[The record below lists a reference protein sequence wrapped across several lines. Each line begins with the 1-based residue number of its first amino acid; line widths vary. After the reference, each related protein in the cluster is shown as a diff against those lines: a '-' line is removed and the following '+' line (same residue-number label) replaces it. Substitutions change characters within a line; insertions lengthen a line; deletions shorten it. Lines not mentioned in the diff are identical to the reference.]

1 MMIGRPNF
9 IAGTVQ
15 IITEGLLH
23 ILFDFRLAV
32 AGTGQKNRCRRGL
45 CALDALRVVVGDFG
59 GHFCHFQCFVQ
70 RIEQPACRRYPHSR
84 AVAKAAV
91 GLRMLCTQPPAEH
104 PAVTGMG
111 IFTAPE
117 PHFMLHCTKCSLR
130 QTLSVNQTN
139 CHRSGHDGIVGEVR
153 FLAQQ
158 RKILVLVIVVVK
170 FIRTNRITISA
181 GTSGFLLPFFSAV
194 ISGIM
199 PQKASFLKTFFHK
212 LPYFT

>member
-1 MMIGRPNF
+1 MIGRPNF

-15 IITEGLLH
+15 VITEGLLH

-32 AGTGQKNRCRRGL
+32 AGTGQKNHCRRGL
-45 CALDALRVVVGDFG
+45 RAFDALRVVVGDFS
-59 GHFCHFQCFVQ
+59 GHFCHFQRFVQ
-70 RIEQPACRRYPHSR
+70 RIEQPARCRHPHSR
-84 AVAKAAV
+84 AVTETAIGIRIFCV
-91 GLRMLCTQPPAEH
+91 QPPAEH

-139 CHRSGHDGIVGEVR
+139 CHRSGHDGIIGEVR

-170 FIRTNRITISA
+170 FI
-181 GTSGFLLPFFSAV
+181 GTAHDVTQDCS
-194 ISGIM
+194 
-199 PQKASFLKTFFHK
+199 
-212 LPYFT
+212 

>member
-1 MMIGRPNF
+1 MAIARANF

-15 IITEGLLH
+15 VITEGLLH
-23 ILFDFRLAV
+23 ILFDFRLAA

-45 CALDALRVVVGDFG
+45 RAFDALRVVVGDFS

-70 RIEQPACRRYPHSR
+70 RVEQPACCRHPHSR
-84 AVAKAAV
+84 AVTETAIGIRIFCV
-91 GLRMLCTQPPAEH
+91 QPPAEH

-139 CHRSGHDGIVGEVR
+139 CHRSGHDGIIGEVR

-170 FIRTNRITISA
+170 FI
-181 GTSGFLLPFFSAV
+181 GTAHDVTQDCS
-194 ISGIM
+194 
-199 PQKASFLKTFFHK
+199 
-212 LPYFT
+212 